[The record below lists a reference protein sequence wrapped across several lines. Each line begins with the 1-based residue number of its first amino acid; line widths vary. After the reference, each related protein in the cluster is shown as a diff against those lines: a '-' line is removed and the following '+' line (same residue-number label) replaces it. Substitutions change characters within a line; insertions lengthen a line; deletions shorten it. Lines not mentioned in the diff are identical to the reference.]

1 MADKKLIASKFRRK
15 SKLVHPDKHTGLD
28 GHPKATEAM
37 QILNKAYDTLKD
49 LSTVQLRD
57 YFSMQQQK
65 QQQQQAAEAAATK
78 AAEAAAKAKE
88 AKKKPAKKSKP
99 TAKKSKPTAKK
110 SKPTTKKS
118 KPTKRPKPAKPPSP
132 APTADARAK
141 AQAHNASKGL
151 RDTGIYSVGVTA
163 KGPCPSCCR
172 NCGEHFCKTKHR
184 AFIYMKL

>member
-1 MADKKLIASKFRRK
+1 MADKNHIASKFRRK

-49 LSTVQLRD
+49 LSTDQLRD
-57 YFSMQQQK
+57 YFSKQQQK

-78 AAEAAAKAKE
+78 AAEAADKAKE

-99 TAKKSKPTAKK
+99 TA
-110 SKPTTKKS
+110 KKS